1 MKEKE
6 EINLVFDGF
15 EFSGSIFIA
24 NYAAARCFSILNCMN
39 PIIERTKSEQSWVQ
53 AEGLFLSHS
62 KQQIPNYL
70 YLPIDD
76 SPEQ

>member
-39 PIIERTKSEQSWVQ
+39 PIIERTKSEQS
-53 AEGLFLSHS
+53 
-62 KQQIPNYL
+62 
-70 YLPIDD
+70 
-76 SPEQ
+76 